1 VTCHVP
7 ITSVEAEAF
16 CIPTEQPESDGT
28 LEWSSTTILVVTIR
42 SGDLWGIGYSYTA
55 RGAALVVT
63 DILADVL
70 HGKDCMATRA
80 CWDAMRVSM
89 RNVGRTGLASSA
101 IAACDV
107 ALHDLKARVLEMPV
121 VSLLGARRDSVPVY
135 GSGGFTS
142 LSDDKLAE
150 QMGGWAAQEMP
161 AVKMKIGRE
170 PGRDLA
176 RVGIAR
182 EAVGPDV
189 DLYVDANGAL
199 SRKEALAFAKTAADY
214 GVTWFE
220 EPVSQDDHDGL
231 RLMRDS
237 LPLGMEVASGEYAWT
252 LSDFRSLIEAGAVD
266 VLQADATRC
275 GGFTEFIM
283 ADALAAAHQLPT
295 SSHTAPA
302 LHLHVCCAAMQLR
315 NMEWFADHAR
325 LERML
330 FDGTAEPR
338 RGRLAP
344 DLSRPGL
351 GLQLKRADADRW
363 QVWPS

>member
-1 VTCHVP
+1 MM
-7 ITSVEAEAF
+7 
-16 CIPTEQPESDGT
+16 
-28 LEWSSTTILVVTIR
+28 LVTIR
-42 SGDLWGIGYSYTA
+42 AGGVLGIGYSYTGRA
-55 RGAALVVT
+55 AALVVT
-63 DILADVL
+63 DVLAKVL
-70 HGKDCMATRA
+70 QGMDAMATRA
-80 CWDAMRVSM
+80 CWGAMARAV
-89 RNVGRTGLASSA
+89 RNLGRTGLISSA
-101 IAACDV
+101 MAACDV
-107 ALHDLKARVLEMPV
+107 ALHDLKGKLLQVPV
-121 VSLLGARRDSVPVY
+121 ASLLGTRRASVPVY

-142 LSDDKLAE
+142 QSDDELARQVE
-150 QMGGWAAQEMP
+150 GWAAEGLP
-161 AVKMKIGRE
+161 AVKIKVGRE
-170 PGRDLA
+170 PGRDIA
-176 RVGIAR
+176 RLRVAR

-189 DLYVDANGAL
+189 GLYVDANGAL
-199 SRKEALAFAKTAADY
+199 SRKKALAFAEVAADH

-220 EPVSQDDHDGL
+220 EPVSQDDRAGL

-237 LPLGMEVASGEYAWT
+237 LPPGMEVASGEYAWT

-315 NMEWFADHAR
+315 NMEWFADHVR

-330 FDGTAEPR
+330 FDGTAEPQG
-338 RGRLAP
+338 GRVAP
-344 DLSRPGL
+344 DMSRPGL
-351 GLQLKRADADRW
+351 GLELKRADAERW